1 MDVKKKYTLWGNLK
15 CSFRLLVKYEGYG
28 FYLVGAINA
37 VLGAVQPFLA
47 VLLPSL
53 AVSLLTDGRNASSVI
68 VTLLAYVIG
77 LQIIQLLVAYSEV
90 KVIKHT
96 FMTRIKMDE
105 CAEHVLSMDYEKL
118 ESPEGQKKMEAAR
131 RAFHYG
137 NSTGIEAF
145 LKQVPALIKNLL
157 GLVIYSFAAGNT
169 NIFILIYML
178 CSTAFVS
185 YMNWRASRWD
195 YNHKEEKAHISEKNK
210 YLLDESL
217 DNKNLKDIKL
227 YSMKEWFMYAFE
239 DLTKAYGNINRR
251 IRMKYFGTKAADRVL
266 ACIRDIIV
274 YIYLIYELING
285 RIEVDKFILMIGV
298 IAGFGN
304 WMNGIVEAA
313 RELWSNSVVM
323 GEYQEF
329 MDYGLDES
337 KAEDLEKVPNPGCLH
352 EIRLENVS
360 YIYPGAERPSIKN
373 LNLTIHKGEKLALVG
388 VNGAGKSTLVKLIAG
403 LYHPTSGTITIDGV
417 DISKLPKD
425 EYYKELAVVFQEVFA
440 FAFPL
445 DSNITG
451 QEEKCIDYERLEIC
465 LKQADIWEKVQTLP
479 HGTHTMLM
487 KDIDQN
493 GVVLS
498 GGEMQRLML
507 ARALY
512 KAAPVIMLD
521 EPTSALDPI
530 AESNMY
536 EKYYSLTK
544 DKTSV
549 FISHRLSSTRFCDRI
564 IFMEGGEIVE
574 EGNHDSLMK
583 LNGRYTEMYNIQA
596 HYYNEDGNMS
606 KNLKGD
612 VCYE

>member
-1 MDVKKKYTLWGNLK
+1 MDVNKKYSLWGNLK

-28 FYLVGAINA
+28 FYVFGAING
-37 VLGAVQPFLA
+37 VLGAIQPFLA

-53 AVSLLTDGRNASSVI
+53 AVSLLTDGCNATRVI

-77 LQIIQLLVAYSEV
+77 LQLIQLLVAYSEV
-90 KVIKHT
+90 KVQKHT
-96 FMTRIKMDE
+96 FMTRIKMVE
-105 CAEHVLSMDYEKL
+105 CPEHVLSMDYEKL
-118 ESPEGQKKMEAAR
+118 ESPEGQKKMEAAIK
-131 RAFHYG
+131 AFHRG
-137 NSTGIEAF
+137 NTIGIEAF
-145 LKQVPALIKNLL
+145 LKQVPALIKNVL
-157 GLVIYSFAAGNT
+157 GLAIYSFAAGST
-169 NIFILIYML
+169 NLFIFIYML
-178 CSTAFVS
+178 FSTALVA

-195 YNHKEEKAHISEKNK
+195 YAHREEEAYIYEKTK
-210 YLLDESL
+210 YLLGETL

-227 YSMKEWFMYAFE
+227 YGMKKWLMYAFE
-239 DLTKAYGNINRR
+239 CLTKAYGNLNRR
-251 IRMKYFGTKAADRVL
+251 IRMKYFTAKAADRVL
-266 ACIRDIIV
+266 ACIRDAIV

-285 RIEVDKFILMIGV
+285 KLEVDKFILMLGV
-298 IAGFGN
+298 ISGFGT

-313 RELWSNSVVM
+313 RELWSNSVVV
-323 GEYQEF
+323 GQYREF
-329 MDYGLDES
+329 MDYGLDE
-337 KAEDLEKVPNPGCLH
+337 KPNEDLEKVPNPGCPH
-352 EIRLENVS
+352 EIRLEHVD
-360 YIYPGAERPSIKN
+360 YTYPGAEKPSIKDVS
-373 LNLTIHKGEKLALVG
+373 LTIHSREKLALVG

-417 DISKLPKD
+417 DISKLPRD

-451 QEEKCIDYERLEIC
+451 QEEKLIDYERLEVC

-487 KDIDQN
+487 KEIDQN

-512 KAAPVIMLD
+512 KSAPMIILD

-564 IFMEGGEIVE
+564 VYMEGGEILE
-574 EGNHDSLMK
+574 EGTHASLMSF
-583 LNGRYTEMYNIQA
+583 NGKYAEMYNIQA
-596 HYYNEDGNMS
+596 HYYNEDSNM
-606 KNLKGD
+606 NEELKGD

>member
-1 MDVKKKYTLWGNLK
+1 MDVNKKYSLWGNLK

-28 FYLVGAINA
+28 FYAFGAINA

-53 AVSLLTDGRNASSVI
+53 AVTLLTDGRKAVSVI
-68 VTLLAYVIG
+68 VTLLSYVIG
-77 LQIIQLLVAYSEV
+77 LQLIQLLVAYSDV

-105 CAEHVLSMDYEKL
+105 CQQHVLSMDYEKL

-131 RAFHYG
+131 RAFHFG

-145 LKQVPALIKNLL
+145 LKQVPALIKNVL
-157 GLVIYSFAAGNT
+157 GLAIYSFAAGST
-169 NIFILIYML
+169 NFLILIYML
-178 CSTAFVS
+178 CSTAFAA

-195 YNHKEEKAHISEKNK
+195 YAHKDEKAHISEKNK

-217 DNKNLKDIKL
+217 DSKNLKDIKL
-227 YSMKEWFMYAFE
+227 YGMKKWLMDAFE
-239 DLTKAYGNINRR
+239 DLTRAYGNINRR
-251 IRMKYFGTKAADRVL
+251 IRMKYFKAKAADRVL
-266 ACIRDIIV
+266 ACVRDVIV
-274 YIYLIYELING
+274 YVYLIYEMING
-285 RIEVDKFILMIGV
+285 RMEVDKFILMLGV
-298 IAGFGN
+298 IAGFGT

-313 RELWSNSVVM
+313 RELWRNSVIM
-323 GEYQEF
+323 GEYREF
-329 MDYGLDES
+329 MEYGVDEN
-337 KAEDLEKVPNPGCLH
+337 KDNLEKVPNPGCPH
-352 EIRLENVS
+352 EIRLEHVS
-360 YIYPGAERPSIKN
+360 YTYPGAEKPSIKDVS
-373 LNLTIHKGEKLALVG
+373 LTIGRGEKLALVG
-388 VNGAGKSTLVKLIAG
+388 INGAGKSTLVKLIAG

-417 DISKLPKD
+417 DISKLPRD

-451 QEEKCIDYERLEIC
+451 QEEKLIDHERLESC
-465 LKQADIWEKVQTLP
+465 LKQADIWEKVQSLP
-479 HGTHTMLM
+479 HVTHTMLM

-512 KAAPVIMLD
+512 KGAPVIILD

-564 IFMEGGEIVE
+564 VFMEGGEIVE
-574 EGNHDSLMK
+574 EGSHDSLMR
-583 LNGRYTEMYNIQA
+583 LNGRYAEMYNIQA
-596 HYYNEDGNMS
+596 HYYNEDGNI
-606 KNLKGD
+606 NENVEGD